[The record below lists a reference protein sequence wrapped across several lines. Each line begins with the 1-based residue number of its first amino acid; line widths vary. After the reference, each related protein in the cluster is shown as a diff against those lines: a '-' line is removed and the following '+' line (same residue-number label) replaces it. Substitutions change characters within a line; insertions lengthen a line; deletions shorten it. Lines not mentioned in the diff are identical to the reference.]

1 MKYLL
6 TGASGYLAQAFASML
21 TESGKDV
28 VLASRAPISKENKLA
43 GCEEVLIDYTDAE
56 SIRNVIQGVNTII
69 HCAGLNASES
79 LANPELAER
88 VNSVNTRNIIEKS
101 IGIVD
106 CFVYISTIH
115 VYSAK
120 LSGEINEDTETT
132 NQHPYAISHLHGEY
146 QVQRNAAHFAKG
158 ALSIRLSNTF
168 GIPIGEKSLGWELVI
183 NDLCKQ
189 AIQNQKIVLRSDP
202 NIVRNFIPISLATES
217 ILGIINGYSVSNRIS
232 HFNLGANRNLSLGD
246 VISLIADEYFKKF
259 GNRIEVIYENEQY
272 SKRLEFNFKSNY
284 NNFETVKFDEEISKV
299 LIRAYELKTGQASR

>member
-1 MKYLL
+1 MRYLL
-6 TGASGYLAQAFASML
+6 TGASGYLAQAFASTL
-21 TESGKDV
+21 KDSGEDV

-43 GCEEVLIDYTDAE
+43 GCEEVLIDYTDSE
-56 SIRNVIQGVNTII
+56 SIRSAIQGVNTVI

-88 VNSVNTRNIIEKS
+88 VNSENTRNIIEKS

-146 QVQRNAAHFAKG
+146 QVQRNAARFKKG
-158 ALSIRLSNTF
+158 ALSVRLANTF
-168 GIPIGEKSLGWELVI
+168 GVPIGENSLGWDLVV
-183 NDLCKQ
+183 NDLCRQ

-202 NIVRNFIPISLATES
+202 NIVRNFIPISRATQS
-217 ILGIINGYSVSNRIS
+217 ILGFINGYSMSSRIS
-232 HFNLGANRNLSLGD
+232 HFNLGANCNLSLGH
-246 VISLIADEYFKKF
+246 VVSMIADEYFKKF
-259 GNRIEVIYENEQY
+259 GTRIEVVCENQEY
-272 SKRLEFNFKSNY
+272 AEKLDFRFKSDY
-284 NNFETVKFDEEISKV
+284 LIFETIKFDEEISKV
-299 LIRAYELKTGQASR
+299 LHRAYELKKGAGN